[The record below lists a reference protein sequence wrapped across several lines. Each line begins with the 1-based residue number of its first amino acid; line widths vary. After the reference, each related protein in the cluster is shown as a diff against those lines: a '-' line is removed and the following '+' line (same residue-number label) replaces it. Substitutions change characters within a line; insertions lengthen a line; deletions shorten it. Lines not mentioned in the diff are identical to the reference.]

1 MLSTDGCAPAGLYLQ
16 KVLWEHLCPLQI
28 PPAGDIKTTTNP
40 SASLGDA
47 GEETSPLHHK
57 KGKLNAFVAV
67 QHANS
72 CAPGSPV

>member
-1 MLSTDGCAPAGLYLQ
+1 MDALPQDYTCKKCCGNTSALY
-16 KVLWEHLCPLQI
+16 KS
-28 PPAGDIKTTTNP
+28 PPTGDIKTTTNP

-72 CAPGSPV
+72 CASGSPV